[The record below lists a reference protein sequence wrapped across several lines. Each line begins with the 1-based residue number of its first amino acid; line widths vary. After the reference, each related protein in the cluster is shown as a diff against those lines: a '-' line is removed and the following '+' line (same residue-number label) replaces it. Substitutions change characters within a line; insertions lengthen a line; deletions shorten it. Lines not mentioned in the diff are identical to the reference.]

1 MSGLRHKWHSFA
13 LGLIL
18 VLLVACTA
26 LTVTPTATP
35 APQLTLPLANT
46 ETVTSNVVTP
56 TLTFE
61 EYPIVSAD
69 EDHPFHFEYYDH
81 RLTSD
86 ILDVRRHWRRP
97 RLVPESVT
105 IGDAVF
111 HVESDLTTATVYNDG
126 DTAVYTHTFDGI
138 WSSPISKHL
147 SAWEGQ
153 WVLEVL
159 PGQVIVAGESLNARL
174 GYDEIFEWRLLAG
187 RPFFFFSSADG
198 VGLSYDGQVLP
209 YRYDEVPHYLCCEP
223 ALANPGHNESM
234 VWFHGLRDGVWYY
247 VELGIYE

>member
-1 MSGLRHKWHSFA
+1 MLT
-13 LGLIL
+13 
-18 VLLVACTA
+18 ACAAPAVTP
-26 LTVTPTATP
+26 TVTPT
-35 APQLTLPLANT
+35 PQVTLPLANA
-46 ETVTSNVVTP
+46 EPVAWNVITP
-56 TLTFE
+56 TPTVE

-69 EDHPFHFEYYDH
+69 EDHPFHFEYYD
-81 RLTSD
+81 RLTPD
-86 ILDVRRHWRRP
+86 ILAVRHDWRRP
-97 RLVPESVT
+97 RLAPQDVT

-111 HVESDLTTATVYNDG
+111 HVESDLTTATVYNG
-126 DTAVYTHTFDGI
+126 DTGVYTHTFGEI
-138 WSSPISKHL
+138 SVAPIARRL

-159 PGQVIVAGESLNARL
+159 PGKVLVEGESLNERL
-174 GYDEIFEWRLLAG
+174 GYAEIFEWRLLAG
-187 RPFFFFSSADG
+187 RPFFFFSSQDG

-247 VELGIYE
+247 VEAGIYD

>member
-1 MSGLRHKWHSFA
+1 LLGPEPVAWHS
-13 LGLIL
+13 
-18 VLLVACTA
+18 VAA
-26 LTVTPTATP
+26 
-35 APQLTLPLANT
+35 
-46 ETVTSNVVTP
+46 

-81 RLTSD
+81 RLTPD
-86 ILDVRRHWRRP
+86 ILDVRCYWRRP
-97 RLVPESVT
+97 RLAEQRVT

-111 HVESDLTTATVYNDG
+111 HVESDLTTATLYNG
-126 DTAVYTHTFDGI
+126 DTAVYTHTFGEI
-138 WSSPISKHL
+138 SVAPIARRL

-209 YRYDEVPHYLCCEP
+209 YRYDKVPHYLCCEP
-223 ALANPGHNESM
+223 ALANPGHNETM
-234 VWFHGLRDGVWYY
+234 VWFYGLRDGVWYY
-247 VELGIYE
+247 VEMGIYE